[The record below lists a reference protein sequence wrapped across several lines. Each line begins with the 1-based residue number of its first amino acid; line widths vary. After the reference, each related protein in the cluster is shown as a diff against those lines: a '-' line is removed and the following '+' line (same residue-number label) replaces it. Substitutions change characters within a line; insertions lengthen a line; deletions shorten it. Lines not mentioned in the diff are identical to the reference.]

1 MASWEGKTRGG
12 VTGYRIFAWTLRY
25 AGLSFAYFVLY
36 FVAFYFVFNSGKAFT
51 AISGF
56 YRHRLHYGFF
66 RALISVY
73 RNYNRFG
80 QILLDKVALMAG
92 FNRKFT
98 FDFEGEEYL
107 RAMKTGGLL
116 VSAHLGNWEIAGQ
129 MLNRLEKKVHVILFD
144 AEHQQIKGYLN
155 ELMTNRNVHFIV
167 IRDDFSHLLEIRDAF
182 AHGDIV
188 AMHGDRFIPGNKI
201 VMVDFLGEPAPFP
214 VGPFN
219 LAARFGVPVSIVFAL
234 KESKTH
240 YHFYASPPVEI
251 PRPAGLK
258 ARETIL
264 HDNVV
269 RYAAQVETMVRQY
282 PLQWFNYY
290 NFWEFPENK
299 EARPQTNSERATQ

>member
-25 AGLSFAYFVLY
+25 AGLSFAYFLLG
-36 FVAFYFVFNSGKAFT
+36 FVVFYFVFTSGKAFP
-51 AISGF
+51 AITEF
-56 YRHRLHYGFF
+56 YRQRMHYGLF
-66 RALISVY
+66 RTLVSVY
-73 RNYNRFG
+73 RNYYRFG
-80 QILLDKVALMAG
+80 QILIDKVALMAG
-92 FNRKFT
+92 FTRKFT

-107 RAMKTGGLL
+107 RQMKNGGLL

-155 ELMTNRNVHFIV
+155 DLMAERNVHFIV
-167 IRDDFSHLLEIRDAF
+167 IRDDFSHLLEIKEAF

-201 VMVDFLGEPAPFP
+201 TVVNFLGDPAPFP

-219 LAARFGVPVSIVFAL
+219 MAARFGMPVSVVFAL

-240 YHFYASPPVEI
+240 YHFFASPSELI
-251 PRPAGLK
+251 PCPASLK
-258 ARETIL
+258 ERETVL
-264 HDNVV
+264 HDVIV
-269 RYAAQVETMVRQY
+269 RYAAQVEAMVKRY

-290 NFWEFPENK
+290 NFWEFPKYHN
-299 EARPQTNSERATQ
+299 PGIQSNPDRAT